1 MSAAIVVFGIAS
13 DASVEQWD
21 GCRAA
26 RGIMLRWFLP
36 DLDLPPLG
44 FDVYRATIPDIPPL
58 PFDDTNVAAVSGKP
72 SWDYAGIVT
81 LSCPSGLTFEPSAR
95 AGWNRLVITPNAPV
109 RVRFSGTAWR
119 IQVRAETIGAGVDV
133 IALVDGAETLRQK
146 LDVPN
151 AQLLWRTRDVGE
163 IVLSGEGTITFIG
176 FHLLDDPRFWTHIA
190 HRCLPVHD
198 PGYPCGPA
206 GAATEEDD
214 ARMRLPADAAAE
226 WSQRFADPFKAMLP
240 ALHRLARGDA
250 AARDSARLA
259 SIRGTRSSPL
269 PMAWTSARS
278 SAWPC
283 SIRTWR
289 ACSDLRTTTCSR

>member
-1 MSAAIVVFGIAS
+1 MSAPIVVFGIGS

-21 GCRAA
+21 GCGAA

-58 PFDDTNVAAVSGKP
+58 PFDDTNVAAMSGNP

-95 AGWNRLVITPNAPV
+95 ARWNRLVIPPNAPV

-119 IQVRAETIGAGVDV
+119 IQVRAETVGAGIDV
-133 IALVDGAETLRQK
+133 VALVDGAETLRQK

-163 IVLSGEGTITFIG
+163 IV
-176 FHLLDDPRFWTHIA
+176 
-190 HRCLPVHD
+190 
-198 PGYPCGPA
+198 
-206 GAATEEDD
+206 
-214 ARMRLPADAAAE
+214 AE
-226 WSQRFADPFKAMLP
+226 RRRNHQF
-240 ALHRLARGDA
+240 HRL
-250 AARDSARLA
+250 
-259 SIRGTRSSPL
+259 
-269 PMAWTSARS
+269 S
-278 SAWPC
+278 SA
-283 SIRTWR
+283 
-289 ACSDLRTTTCSR
+289 